1 MHLATACTQC
11 RPVLLTGRTTAPV
24 PTSRRTNRALHRR
37 RYIPVHSS
45 TTEGDEE
52 SGGIESARNKL
63 NRAYSPERF
72 SGGELR
78 DLVYAKWQRSF
89 DVRLQQRGNNMY
101 LHVMWRFLEQKS
113 FPLTDEEYQ
122 EQLNAVAA
130 FVDAWGV
137 ADMVRQGIAGAS
149 RKGPGH
155 TGGGGARAISIPLRI
170 SSDVLKS
177 SEWNI

>member
-1 MHLATACTQC
+1 
-11 RPVLLTGRTTAPV
+11 
-24 PTSRRTNRALHRR
+24 
-37 RYIPVHSS
+37 
-45 TTEGDEE
+45 
-52 SGGIESARNKL
+52 
-63 NRAYSPERF
+63 
-72 SGGELR
+72 
-78 DLVYAKWQRSF
+78 
-89 DVRLQQRGNNMY
+89 MY

-155 TGGGGARAISIPLRI
+155 TGNLACLKGLLACPGVPWLLDSH
-170 SSDVLKS
+170 SSH
-177 SEWNI
+177 WHM

>member
-1 MHLATACTQC
+1 MWSCVSC
-11 RPVLLTGRTTAPV
+11 PVMAVCTAPL
-24 PTSRRTNRALHRR
+24 SYRTHTL
-37 RYIPVHSS
+37 
-45 TTEGDEE
+45 
-52 SGGIESARNKL
+52 
-63 NRAYSPERF
+63 
-72 SGGELR
+72 
-78 DLVYAKWQRSF
+78 RSF

-155 TGGGGARAISIPLRI
+155 TGETPPPVRLVAWPALRCHNCSACQQGPSPAVLPVPLTGGGGARAISIPLRI